1 MVTIPATGELL
12 SKPQESAH
20 SQPHITASRRRLQ
33 LHSGINVN
41 DAELP
46 EGFIPAQPAK
56 GVDVDVPEHD
66 VLCRQYVE
74 MTQADNV
81 IV

>member
-1 MVTIPATGELL
+1 MT
-12 SKPQESAH
+12 
-20 SQPHITASRRRLQ
+20 
-33 LHSGINVN
+33 VN

-56 GVDVDVPEHD
+56 GVVADVPGRH
-66 VLCRQYVE
+66 VLCRQYFE